1 VEWKEVMKSPTDLSI
16 VIPTLNSEQ
25 FLERT
30 LAQVNA
36 ALIHSNLRC
45 EIIVVDDGSSDN
57 TFQVLSRLATIQ
69 PANVPLEGIRLAR
82 NYGQHSATLCGL
94 STARGRIVATIDD
107 DLQNDPYEILPILPL
122 LDISKPQAIIVSY
135 PEQQK
140 SLIRKVGSR
149 VIDLLVQL
157 VFGKPAEIKLSPFRI
172 LTRPLVDQIRRTS
185 NPKPFIAGEILKST
199 AKLQNVPGR
208 HQRRVSGG
216 SRYRVRSIFALA
228 WRIIFSYS
236 NRPLV
241 FVTQLALVIAVVC
254 LVGTGAILIRSQL
267 GNGLLP
273 GWTSGALMIS
283 AFASMNFLVLS
294 VIGVYIGQI
303 MKRLS
308 DEQSFVVSDSVE
320 SGQQ

>member
-1 VEWKEVMKSPTDLSI
+1 VEWKVVMKSPTDLSV
-16 VIPTLNSEQ
+16 VIPTLNSER

-30 LAQVNA
+30 LAQVTA

-57 TFQVLSRLATIQ
+57 TFQVLSRLATKQ

-149 VIDLLVQL
+149 VVGLLVQT
-157 VFGKPAEIKLSPFRI
+157 VFRKPAELKFSPFRV
-172 LTRPLVDQIRRTS
+172 LTRPLVDQICRTS
-185 NPKPFIAGEILKST
+185 NPKPLIFGEILKSAT
-199 AKLQNVPGR
+199 TLRNVPGR
-208 HQRRVSGG
+208 HQNRVSEG
-216 SRYRVRSIFALA
+216 SRYRLRPILALV
-228 WRIIFSYS
+228 WTTIFSYS

-241 FVTQLALVIAVVC
+241 FVTQLALSVSVLSLI
-254 LVGTGAILIRSQL
+254 GTGVILIRSRF
-267 GNGLLP
+267 GRGFLP
-273 GWTSGALMIS
+273 GWTSEAIMIS
-283 AFASMNFLVLS
+283 SFAAMNFLVLA
-294 VIGVYIGQI
+294 VLGLYIGQI
-303 MKRLS
+303 LKRLS
-308 DEQSFVVSDSVE
+308 NEKSFLVSESVE
-320 SGQQ
+320 SSQQ